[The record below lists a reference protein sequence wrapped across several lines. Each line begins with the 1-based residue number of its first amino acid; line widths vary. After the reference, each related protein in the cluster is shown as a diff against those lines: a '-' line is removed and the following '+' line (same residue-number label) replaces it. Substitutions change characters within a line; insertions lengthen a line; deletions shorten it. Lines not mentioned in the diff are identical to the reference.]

1 MVYTYD
7 NICFSFMIY
16 WYLLYSNFTK
26 ILFTAVNNSKPPVI
40 ATQIILFSV
49 LFPLYKNVLLIRS

>member
-16 WYLLYSNFTK
+16 WYLLYSSFTK
-26 ILFTAVNNSKPPVI
+26 ILFTAVNNSKTPVI

-49 LFPLYKNVLLIRS
+49 LFPLYENVL